1 MNRFFINYCSGARG
15 DFLTNCLRDL
25 EYDWTLIKILEN
37 NAKLPTP
44 ISYCVKIHS
53 NINESVVTSIEDFPK
68 DFSSW
73 QELFD
78 SVNDYNLVKL
88 KIVAESFEERLDVV
102 WFFYSKVI
110 LNELEHISKLSTDE
124 IINPD
129 TDLIKKLRDNLVIHT
144 IDRLPVDQDLDKEFQ
159 HEYDYI
165 IRFED
170 LFNAEYIREL
180 YKKIN
185 GRSMDYARFKAIKK
199 NIAMQYRLSKSEFFP
214 ILKLRHDA
222 YIGTRQS
229 QH

>member
-1 MNRFFINYCSGARG
+1 MNRFFVNYSVGARG
-15 DFLTNCLRDL
+15 DFLTNCLRDV
-25 EYDWTLIKILEN
+25 EYNTELLVNLKN
-37 NAKLPTP
+37 YPKMPP
-44 ISYCVKIHS
+44 PVKYCVKIHS
-53 NINESVVTSIEDFPK
+53 KIEENIVTSIENFPK
-68 DFSSW
+68 KFDTW
-73 QELFD
+73 QELFN

-102 WFFYSKVI
+102 WFSYSKVI

-129 TDLIKKLRDNLVIHT
+129 IDLIKKLRDNIVIPA

-185 GRSMDYARFKAIKK
+185 GRSMDYARFKAIEK

-222 YIGTRQS
+222 YIGTRQP